1 MVNKKL
7 REMKKY
13 ILVVLTLVFTLNVNA
28 QLDRSVM
35 PLGGPPPKIKLDK
48 PKEFKLKN
56 GIRVL
61 VVENHKLP
69 RINYSLRFDRKPIV
83 EGEKAGV
90 ISILGSMLG
99 NGTTNIPKDEFNE
112 EVDFLGAS
120 INVGFGSGFAFTLTK
135 NNEKVLDLFS
145 DAFINPLLTEEEFK
159 NQKDKLIDGL
169 KTQKKD
175 IDAISSRVG
184 DALSYGK
191 NHAYGEFI
199 TETTINNITFQD
211 ILDYHQKYFIPNNVY
226 IVVIGDVDYKNVKS
240 LISEK
245 FSVWEKGNNIEDP
258 EPILTENV
266 GFTEINFIDLPT
278 ATQSSIQFTNN
289 VDLKMTDEDYFA
301 ALMANDILGGG
312 GEGYLFKNLREDK
325 GYTYGAY
332 SSLGANRYGVSKFRA
347 GAKVRNMV
355 TDSAVVEIIKE
366 IGNIRR
372 EKVDSELLKNAKAK
386 YVGSFIR
393 NAENPQTIAG
403 YALNIKL
410 NNLPNDYYEN
420 YLENINSVTESD
432 VKRAAN
438 KYFNVLNS
446 RIIIVGKGSE
456 VTPALENS
464 QDLGFEIN
472 YFDQYANSVA
482 KPVYNKP
489 IPDGLTAL
497 DVINTY
503 INNMGG
509 KENLEAVNTLIMNGE
524 GELPAQFVAA
534 GVKSKITMKQKMTNK
549 YSVKE
554 KFVMNGVPQDGELG
568 ESFDGESGY
577 KLGLEGRKEMDEKTL
592 ADKKAVKGIFD
603 ELYYNNENLELIN
616 ISNIGGDFAY
626 KIKVQEGTNIYFRYY
641 SVSSGYLLAVD
652 TQDENNN
659 ITTNYYSDY
668 KEIDGVM
675 FPFKLEIS
683 GRGIKISEVI
693 VNEEIKDTS
702 F

>member
-99 NGTTNIPKDEFNE
+99 NGTTSIPKDDFNE
-112 EVDFLGAS
+112 EVDFLGAG

-135 NNEKVLDLFS
+135 NNERVLDLFS
-145 DAFINPLLTEEEFK
+145 DAFINPLLTEEEFVK
-159 NQKDKLIDGL
+159 EKDKLIEGL

-191 NHAYGEFI
+191 NHVYGEFI
-199 TETTINNITFQD
+199 SETTINNITFQD
-211 ILDYHQKYFIPNNVY
+211 ILDYHEKYFIPNNVY
-226 IVVIGDVDYKNVKS
+226 IVVIGDVNFKNVRS

-245 FSVWEKGNNIEDP
+245 FSVWEKGKNIEDP

-355 TDSAVVEIIKE
+355 TDSAVVEIFKE

-403 YALNIKL
+403 YALNIKF
-410 NNLPNDYYEN
+410 NNLPDDYYEN

-432 VKRAAN
+432 VKRVAN
-438 KYFNVLNS
+438 KYFNLLNS

-464 QDLGFEIN
+464 QDLGFEIK

-503 INNMGG
+503 INFMGG
-509 KENLEAVNTLIMNGE
+509 RENLEAVNTLIMNGE
-524 GELPAQFVAA
+524 GELPAQAVAA
-534 GVKSKITMKQKMTNK
+534 GAKSLITMRQKMPNK
-549 YSVKE
+549 ESYKE
-554 KFVMNGVPQDGELG
+554 KIIVNGSTMGEG
-568 ESFDGESGY
+568 GQSFDGETGY
-577 KLGLEGRKEMDEKTL
+577 IQGPGGRKDLDEKTL
-592 ADKKAVKGIFD
+592 EEMKAVQGIFD
-603 ELYYNNENLELIN
+603 ELYYSDENLELIN
-616 ISNIGGDFAY
+616 ISNIGGNFAY
-626 KIKVQEGTNIYFRYY
+626 KIKVQDGASIYYRYY
-641 SVSSGYLLAVD
+641 SVSSGSLLAVD

-659 ITTNYYSDY
+659 ITTDYYSDY
-668 KEIDGVM
+668 KEIDSVM
-675 FPFKLEIS
+675 FPFKLEAG
-683 GRGIKISEVI
+683 GREIKISEVV
-693 VNEEIKDTS
+693 VNVEIKDSS